1 MSMTLNTVGKMVIAL
16 ALLLLLIVITFP
28 LVKRAVA
35 PILKLG

>member
-1 MSMTLNTVGKMVIAL
+1 MSMTLNTVGKMVVAL
-16 ALLLLLIVITFP
+16 ALLLLLIVIAFP